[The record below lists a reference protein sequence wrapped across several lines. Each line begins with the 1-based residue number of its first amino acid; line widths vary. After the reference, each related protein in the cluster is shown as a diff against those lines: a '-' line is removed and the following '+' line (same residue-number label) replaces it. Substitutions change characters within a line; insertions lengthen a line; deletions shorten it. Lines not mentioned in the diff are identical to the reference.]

1 MTTERRKAAF
11 PIAGLA
17 TALVLW
23 FGGMGVAAYGFDP
36 SAVIVFGPGGTA
48 IAAIANSDG
57 ELLTAGVG
65 FATATSDRAGFVRRL
80 YAARRMVRLAL
91 ADPGLLRGGTFHALV
106 PAIPPCL
113 ADATGRQKAPA
124 TTRSAV

>member
-11 PIAGLA
+11 PISGLA

-80 YAARRMVRLAL
+80 YGQGAWFVWPSLTQGCFAA
-91 ADPGLLRGGTFHALV
+91 
-106 PAIPPCL
+106 
-113 ADATGRQKAPA
+113 GRF
-124 TTRSAV
+124 TR